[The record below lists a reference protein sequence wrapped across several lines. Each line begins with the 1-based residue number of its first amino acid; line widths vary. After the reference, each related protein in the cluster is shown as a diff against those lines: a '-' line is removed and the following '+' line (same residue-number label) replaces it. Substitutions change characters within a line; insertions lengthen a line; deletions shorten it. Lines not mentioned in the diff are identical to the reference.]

1 MRCCIGGCLSRALV
15 GDSLLLCNVVNWANQ
30 MDRLHV
36 YQSVVFILKIIL
48 SYLPVHL
55 INSLPS
61 SPLKRV
67 AVVDLRWE
75 GERRLGLPGWAIRRM

>member
-15 GDSLLLCNVVNWANQ
+15 GDSLLLCNVVNRANQ
-30 MDRLHV
+30 MDRLYV
-36 YQSVVFILKIIL
+36 CQYVVFKLKLILP
-48 SYLPVHL
+48 YLPVHL

-67 AVVDLRWE
+67 TVIELRWE
-75 GERRLGLPGWAIRRM
+75 GERRLGLPGWAARRT

>member
-1 MRCCIGGCLSRALV
+1 MHWWGIPSSYV
-15 GDSLLLCNVVNWANQ
+15 NVVNRANQ
-30 MDRLHV
+30 MDRLYV
-36 YQSVVFILKIIL
+36 CQYVVFILKIIL

-67 AVVDLRWE
+67 TVVELRWE
-75 GERRLGLPGWAIRRM
+75 GERQLGLPRGAARRT